1 MGTNRKPRG
10 RPPENAITESQ
21 RRVLKQVQDY
31 IAKKKYPPTMKEL
44 GKLLGVTAASA
55 HQQIRQLERKG
66 YIARQPGKARSLSV
80 VRMPVEHV
88 EELVPVPLLGDVK
101 AGPAMLAE
109 ENRMG
114 EVLVE
119 GSVARR
125 GRCFAL
131 RISGDSMT
139 GASIRD
145 GDIVIVRQQPVAES
159 GDIVVVLI
167 DDEATV
173 KRLFIEGD
181 RIELRPENRRYKPIP
196 IGSEIDF
203 RILGKV
209 LAVRRSSGE

>member
-1 MGTNRKPRG
+1 MGTNRKGRG
-10 RPPENAITESQ
+10 RPQEDAITESQ
-21 RRVLKQVQDY
+21 RRALREIRDF
-31 IAKKKYPPTMKEL
+31 IARKKYPPTMKEL
-44 GKLLGVTAASA
+44 GELLGVTAASA

-80 VRMPVEHV
+80 VREPERHP
-88 EELVPVPLLGDVK
+88 ETLVPVPLIGQVM

-125 GRCFAL
+125 GSCFAL
-131 RISGDSMT
+131 RVSGDSMT
-139 GASIRD
+139 GAAIRD

-159 GDIVVVLI
+159 GEIVVALVG
-167 DDEATV
+167 DEATV
-173 KRLFIEGD
+173 KRLFIQGD
-181 RIELRPENRRYKPIP
+181 RIELRPENKRYKPVS
-196 IGSEIDF
+196 IGPDTDF

-209 LAVRRSSGE
+209 LAVRRSPGD

>member
-21 RRVLKQVQDY
+21 RRVLKHVQDF

-80 VRMPVEHV
+80 VRMPTERV
-88 EELVPVPLLGDVK
+88 EELVPVPLLGEVK

-119 GSVARR
+119 GLVARR
-125 GRCFAL
+125 GPCFAL

-145 GDIVIVRQQPVAES
+145 GDIVIVRQQPVAAS
-159 GDIVVVLI
+159 GDIVVALI
-167 DDEATV
+167 GDEATV

-196 IGSEIDF
+196 IEADMDF